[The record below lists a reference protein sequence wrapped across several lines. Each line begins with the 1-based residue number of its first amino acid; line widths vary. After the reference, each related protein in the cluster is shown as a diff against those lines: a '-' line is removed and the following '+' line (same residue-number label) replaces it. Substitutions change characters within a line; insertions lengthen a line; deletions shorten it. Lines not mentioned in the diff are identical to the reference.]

1 MDSID
6 IKILNALQR
15 NSRTSTTNISKELKI
30 SNVATQ
36 QRIQK
41 LEKAG
46 VIKGYTALLD
56 RESLGYKTMAY
67 LGIFLDK
74 AKDYPSVLKKLN
86 EIPEVTEAH
95 FTTGN
100 YSIFAK
106 ILAKDN
112 KHLMQI
118 LSHQLQPIKGISRTE
133 TFISLEQ
140 GIEHKE
146 LPLLE

>member
-46 VIKGYTALLD
+46 VIKGYTAMLD
-56 RESLGYKTMAY
+56 REFLGYKTMAY

-74 AKDYPSVLKKLN
+74 AKDYPSVLKKLK

-140 GIEHKE
+140 GIEFKE
-146 LPLLE
+146 LPISE

>member
-6 IKILNALQR
+6 VKIINALQR
-15 NSRTSTTNISKELKI
+15 NSRTSTTNISKELNI

-46 VIKGYTALLD
+46 VIKGYTAILD
-56 RESLGYKTMAY
+56 RELLGFKTMAY

-74 AKDYPSVLKKLN
+74 AKDYPTVLKKLK

-118 LSHQLQPIKGISRTE
+118 LSQQLQSIKGISRTE

-140 GIEHKE
+140 GIEFKE
-146 LPLLE
+146 LPLEE